1 MLKFYVAVQSYLAR
15 PVRRDDRGATAVEYG
30 LMVTLI
36 ALAIIAAVSA
46 LGSKLVTAFQNAA
59 NAL

>member
-1 MLKFYVAVQSYLAR
+1 MLKFYLAVRNFLAE

-30 LMVTLI
+30 LIVTLI
-36 ALAIIAAVSA
+36 ALAIVAAVTA
-46 LGSKLVTAFQNAA
+46 LGGKLVTAFQNAA

>member
-1 MLKFYVAVQSYLAR
+1 MLKFLVSVQNFLAE

-30 LMVTLI
+30 LIVTFI
-36 ALAIIAAVSA
+36 ALAIIAAVTS
-46 LGSKLVTAFQNAA
+46 LGGKLATAFQNVA

>member
-1 MLKFYVAVQSYLAR
+1 MLKFYVAVQNFLSG
-15 PVRRDDRGATAVEYG
+15 VHRDDRGATAVEYG
-30 LMVTLI
+30 LIVTFI
-36 ALAIIAAVSA
+36 ALAIVAAVTT